1 MSLFKNDNNLIL
13 KAIEMY
19 DILHFMHEILNLIP
33 PQFDTT
39 LPPLHLNVFI
49 PIIKEFSLFL
59 I

>member
-1 MSLFKNDNNLIL
+1 MSLFKNDYNLIL

-19 DILHFMHEILNLIP
+19 DVLHFMHEILNLIP